1 MSSDSATPP
10 NDDGT
15 KHGNADRMEK
25 PRKKRWFIR
34 LFRVVFWTVVAVLLW
49 WMASSMMPGLPGPPD
64 AMRTALQ
71 GVKYAGDAV
80 YMWIQ
85 EERLEE
91 AAERVRDA
99 AVERNIEDTVRSDI
113 EKLSAERRSRLP
125 MRPIIEDSVLHEQ
138 LRNISRTPPIRGR
151 LINIII
157 IGIDS
162 RLSARHARAD
172 ALHLV
177 TVNPDSAVVEIM
189 SIPRDT
195 YVDLGYPDTTTF
207 NIIANA
213 KTTDNH
219 WLMRKVTEVAKR
231 GPVNYFVEVGFS
243 QAMGIMEI
251 LGYRDPVKTL
261 QFLRTRRTL
270 PGGDIQRAHNQAL
283 FMRQNLIDK
292 FPLLTGATGD
302 MIITAGLNFLTTNL
316 SKDFCLGLVYSLK
329 QRGFPDHR
337 PDAVR
342 LRMLPGNNIRLR
354 QMVADSATIHNTLA
368 RVENRVGESNGAP
381 DVASYL
387 RRVYTRAM
395 KDSTHPGKIVYRLR
409 RLNEQH
415 AWLQVQDAQAR
426 GGIRDTLTSLLVFA
440 YRQLGQTENAEAVL
454 RARKAEELLMQ
465 QRVLQ
470 QEP

>member
-1 MSSDSATPP
+1 M
-10 NDDGT
+10 
-15 KHGNADRMEK
+15 
-25 PRKKRWFIR
+25 R
-34 LFRVVFWTVVAVLLW
+34 LFRVFFWTVVAVLIW
-49 WMASSMMPGLPGPPD
+49 WMASSMLPALPGPPD
-64 AMRTALQ
+64 AMRVALR
-71 GVKYAGDAV
+71 GVKYASDAV
-80 YMWIQ
+80 YMLIE
-85 EERLEE
+85 EERLEQ

-99 AVERNIEDTVRSDI
+99 AVERDVEDTMRSDI
-113 EKLSAERRSRLP
+113 EKLSTERRSRLP
-125 MRPIIEDSVLHEQ
+125 MRPLIEDSVLHEQ
-138 LRNISRTPPIRGR
+138 LRNISRTPPIGGR
-151 LINIII
+151 LINILIV
-157 IGIDS
+157 GIDS
-162 RLSARHARAD
+162 RLSARDARAD

-177 TVNPDSAVVEIM
+177 TVNPDSAIVEIM

-195 YVDLGYPDTTTF
+195 YVDLGHPDTTTF

-213 KTTDNH
+213 KTTDNR
-219 WLMRKVTEVAKR
+219 WLMHKVADVAER
-231 GPVNYFVEVGFS
+231 GPVKYYAEVGFS

-270 PGGDIQRAHNQAL
+270 PGGDIQRAHNQAI

-302 MIITAGLNFLTTNL
+302 MIITAALNFLTTNL
-316 SKDFCLGLVYSLK
+316 SRDFCLGLVYSLK

-368 RVENRVGESNGAP
+368 RVERRVGESSGAP
-381 DVASYL
+381 DVVSYL
-387 RRVYTRAM
+387 RRVYIRAM
-395 KDSTHPGKIVYRLR
+395 KDSAHPGKIVYRLR

-415 AWLQVQDAQAR
+415 AWLQVQDTHAR

-440 YRQLGQTENAEAVL
+440 YRELGQNENADAVL
-454 RARKAEELLMQ
+454 SARKAEELLMQ
-465 QRVLQ
+465 QRILRK
-470 QEP
+470 EP

>member
-10 NDDGT
+10 KQDGT
-15 KHGNADRMEK
+15 QPGNADRMEE
-25 PRKKRWFIR
+25 PRKRSCLLR
-34 LFRVVFWTVVAVLLW
+34 LFRVLFWTVVVVLFW
-49 WMASSMMPGLPGPPD
+49 WMAASMVPGLPGPPD
-64 AMRTALQ
+64 AVHTALR
-71 GVKYAGDAV
+71 GVKTASDAV
-80 YMWIQ
+80 YLWIE
-85 EERLEE
+85 EERLER

-99 AVERNIEDTVRSDI
+99 AVERDTVDTIRSDI
-113 EKLSAERRSRLP
+113 EKLSAERRSLLP
-125 MRPIIEDSVLHEQ
+125 MRPLIEDSVLHEQ
-138 LRNISRTPPIRGR
+138 LRNISRTPPIGGR
-151 LINIII
+151 LINVII

-162 RLSARHARAD
+162 RLSARDARAD

-213 KTTDNH
+213 KTTDNR
-219 WLMRKVTEVAKR
+219 WLMHKVAEVAKR
-231 GPVNYFVEVGFS
+231 GPVNYYVEVGFS

-270 PGGDIQRAHNQAL
+270 PGGDIQRAHNQAV
-283 FMRQNLIDK
+283 FMRQNLIEK

-302 MIITAGLNFLTTNL
+302 MIITAALNFLTTNL
-316 SKDFCLGLVYSLK
+316 SRDFCLGLVFSLK

-342 LRMLPGNNIRLR
+342 LRMLPGNNIRLK
-354 QMVADSATIHNTLA
+354 QMVADSTTIHNTLA
-368 RVENRVGESNGAP
+368 RVESRVGESNGAP

-415 AWLQVQDAQAR
+415 AWLQVQDIRAR
-426 GGIRDTLTSLLVFA
+426 DGIRDTLTSLLVFA
-440 YRQLGQTENAEAVL
+440 YRELGQTENADAVL
-454 RARKAEELLMQ
+454 RAQKAEELLMQ
-465 QRVLQ
+465 QRILQ